1 MKLPRTQWMAARTR
15 PKDPSMTLV
24 VPPSRGSGAHEPTG
38 PLHDAGAEELLAV
51 TAARTGLA
59 DDSVISAVGRLSS
72 EFSGRVGPQLVVRV
86 VRDCRRE
93 LGGSPVGALPEL
105 VERLARYRLD
115 RHIG

>member
-1 MKLPRTQWMAARTR
+1 
-15 PKDPSMTLV
+15 MTLV
-24 VPPSRGSGAHEPTG
+24 VPPNPGPAADEPTG
-38 PLHDAGAEELLAV
+38 PLDGPRASLRRDDEVDDVVAG
-51 TAARTGLA
+51 
-59 DDSVISAVGRLSS
+59 AVGRLSG